1 MIARIPAAFFGIVL
15 GLAGLGNAW
24 RLAATLWGLLPPM
37 IAEAILLGTATV
49 WAILVVLYTAKWLF
63 ALDRARAEFNDPVQ
77 CCFIG
82 LAPLTTVLVAVAI
95 APYYRPAAL
104 LLFAVGMIGQLG
116 FAVHRTG
123 LLWQG
128 ERDPAATTPVLYLP
142 MVAGCFVTAAA
153 AAALGFPSWSAPFF
167 GAGFFSWLAI
177 ESVLLHRL
185 CTAAPMRVS
194 LRPTLGIQI
203 APPTVGTVALLSIPD
218 APLILAQM
226 MLGYAV
232 VQILVVARLMPW
244 ISMQRFAASYWAFSF
259 GLDALAF
266 ALMRLGQLGDRG
278 PLAQAAP
285 LAFGLA
291 NAVVA
296 WLTSG
301 TLWLLLRGALLPDA
315 EGRRVRIAGSQN
327 EGTP

>member
-1 MIARIPAAFFGIVL
+1 
-15 GLAGLGNAW
+15 
-24 RLAATLWGLLPPM
+24 
-37 IAEAILLGTATV
+37 V
-49 WAILVVLYTAKWLF
+49 WAVLVLLYTAKWLF
-63 ALDRARAEFNDPVQ
+63 AYDRACAEFADPVQ

-82 LAPLTTVLVAVAI
+82 LAPVTTVLVAVAI
-95 APYYRPAAL
+95 APYHRPAAL
-104 LLFAVGMIGQLG
+104 LLFALGVVGQLG

-185 CTAAPMRVS
+185 CTAAPMQVS

-203 APPTVGTVALLSIPD
+203 APPTVGTVALLSVPD

-232 VQILVVARLMPW
+232 VQVLVVARLMPW
-244 ISMQRFAASYWAFSF
+244 IGAQRFGAGYWAFSF

-266 ALMRLGQLGDRG
+266 ALMRLQQLGDTG

-285 LAFGLA
+285 FAFVLA

-296 WLTSG
+296 WLALG
-301 TLWLLLRGALLPDA
+301 TLWLLLRGALLPNT
-315 EGRRVRIAGSQN
+315 ERRPIRIAGKQK